1 MKTLQPYGAYK
12 DSGVEW
18 LRNVPAHWAIK
29 KLKELAHIKNSN
41 VDKKI
46 HEHETSVK
54 LCNYVDVYKNEFI
67 DNKKI
72 QDILTKAFEYD
83 LSGEIANIERKNGD
97 TVRLIIS

>member
-1 MKTLQPYGAYK
+1 MGLI
-12 DSGVEW
+12 EERL
-18 LRNVPAHWAIK
+18 LRIRITYNNGDKMQIK
-29 KLKELAHIKNSN
+29 LPINFVKRIISNNSFE
-41 VDKKI
+41 I
-46 HEHETSVK
+46 F
-54 LCNYVDVYKNEFI
+54 NYQNEFI